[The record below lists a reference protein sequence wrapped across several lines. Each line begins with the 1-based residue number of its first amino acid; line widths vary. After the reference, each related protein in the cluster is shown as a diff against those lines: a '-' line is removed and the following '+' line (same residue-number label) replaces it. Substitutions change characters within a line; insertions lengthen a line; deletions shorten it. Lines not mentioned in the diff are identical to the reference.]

1 LRFAPQ
7 KQPKTAWKWKVLP
20 VLSPSADPAYE
31 TPAALATAISRG
43 DKKAEAAL
51 YLRYYR
57 TTLFILER
65 KTGDPELAQDLCQEA
80 FCITLERLRNQ
91 PLAEPEKLSAFL
103 HSTAVNL
110 YIAEV
115 RKADRR
121 KTFTNQALLD
131 GVADGTQNQYR
142 ALLRERS
149 GEAVRRLIDAMDNS
163 RDRSLLYQYYIEEK
177 DKAQVCADLGLTHR
191 HFDKVL
197 FRAKQRFKELLMH
210 S

>member
-1 LRFAPQ
+1 MLIPA
-7 KQPKTAWKWKVLP
+7 
-20 VLSPSADPAYE
+20 SDPAYE
-31 TPAALATAISRG
+31 TPAALATAIGCG
-43 DKKAEAAL
+43 DKKAETTL
-51 YLRYYR
+51 YSRYYHQ
-57 TTLFILER
+57 TLFILER
-65 KTGDPELAQDLCQEA
+65 RTGDPELAQDLCQEA
-80 FCITLERLRNQ
+80 FCIVLERLRHS
-91 PLAEPEKLSAFL
+91 PLADPNKLAAFL

-121 KTFTNQALLD
+121 KTFTDQALLD
-131 GVADGTQNQYR
+131 GMADGTQNQYR

-149 GEAVRRLIDAMDNS
+149 GEAVRRLIDAMDNN
-163 RDRSLLYQYYIEEK
+163 RDRMLLYQYYIEEK
-177 DKAQVCADLGLTHR
+177 DKAQVCASLGLTQR

>member
-1 LRFAPQ
+1 ME
-7 KQPKTAWKWKVLP
+7 VLP
-20 VLSPSADPAYE
+20 VLSPATDPTYE
-31 TPAALATAISRG
+31 TPAALATAIGRG
-43 DKKAEAAL
+43 DRKAEAAL
-51 YLRYYR
+51 YTRYYR
-57 TTLFILER
+57 QTLFILER

-80 FCITLERLRNQ
+80 FCIVLERLRHN
-91 PLAEPEKLSAFL
+91 PLADPDKLPAFL

-121 KTFTNQALLD
+121 KTFTDQSLLD
-131 GVADGTQNQYR
+131 DVADKTQNQYR

-149 GEAVRRLIDAMDNS
+149 GEAVRRLIDAMENT
-163 RDRSLLYQYYIEEK
+163 RDRKLLYQYYIEEK
-177 DKAQVCADLGLTHR
+177 DKTQVCADLGLTHR

>member
-1 LRFAPQ
+1 ME
-7 KQPKTAWKWKVLP
+7 VLP
-20 VLSPSADPAYE
+20 LLSPAFDPAYE

-43 DKKAEAAL
+43 DTKAEAAL
-51 YLRYYR
+51 FARYYR
-57 TTLFILER
+57 PTLFILER

-80 FCITLERLRNQ
+80 FCITLERLRQQ
-91 PLAEPEKLSAFL
+91 PLADPDKLPAFL
-103 HSTAVNL
+103 HSIALNL
-110 YIAEV
+110 YIGEI

-121 KTFTNQALLD
+121 KTFNDQALLE
-131 GVADGTQNQYR
+131 GVADSTQNQYR
-142 ALLRERS
+142 QLLRERS
-149 GEAVRRLIDAMDNS
+149 GEAVRRLIAAMDNS
-163 RDRSLLYQYYIEEK
+163 RDRMLLYQYYIEEK

>member
-1 LRFAPQ
+1 
-7 KQPKTAWKWKVLP
+7 

-51 YLRYYR
+51 YSRYYR

-65 KTGDPELAQDLCQEA
+65 KTGDTEFAQDLCQEA
-80 FCITLERLRNQ
+80 FCVTLERLRSQ
-91 PLAEPEKLSAFL
+91 PLSDPDKLPAFL
-103 HSTAVNL
+103 YSTAVNL

-121 KTFTNQALLD
+121 KTFTDQALLD
-131 GVADGTQNQYR
+131 GVADATQNQYR

-163 RDRSLLYQYYIEEK
+163 RDRKLLYQYYIEEK

-197 FRAKQRFKELLMH
+197 FRAKQRFKELLRD

>member
-1 LRFAPQ
+1 
-7 KQPKTAWKWKVLP
+7 

-51 YLRYYR
+51 YSRYYR

-65 KTGDPELAQDLCQEA
+65 KTGDTEFAQDLCQEA
-80 FCITLERLRNQ
+80 FCVTLERLRSQ
-91 PLAEPEKLSAFL
+91 PLSDPDKLPAFL
-103 HSTAVNL
+103 YSTAVNL

-121 KTFTNQALLD
+121 KTFTDQALLD
-131 GVADGTQNQYR
+131 GVADVTQNQYR

-163 RDRSLLYQYYIEEK
+163 RDRKLLYQYYIEEK
-177 DKAQVCADLGLTHR
+177 DKAQVCTDLGLTHR

-197 FRAKQRFKELLMH
+197 FRAKQRFKELLRD

>member
-1 LRFAPQ
+1 M
-7 KQPKTAWKWKVLP
+7 
-20 VLSPSADPAYE
+20 LSPATDSAYE
-31 TPAALATAISRG
+31 TPAALATAIGRG
-43 DKKAEAAL
+43 DTTAEAAL
-51 YLRYYR
+51 YTRYYR
-57 TTLFILER
+57 QTLFILEC

-80 FCITLERLRNQ
+80 FCIVLERLRHN
-91 PLAEPEKLSAFL
+91 PLADPDKLPAFL
-103 HSTAVNL
+103 YSTAVNL

-121 KTFTNQALLD
+121 KTFTDQALLD
-131 GVADGTQNQYR
+131 DVADKTQNQYR

-149 GEAVRRLIDAMDNS
+149 GEAVRRLIAAMENT
-163 RDRSLLYQYYIEEK
+163 RDRMLLYQYYIEEK